1 MDARWKFGEHERS
14 ERVAA
19 TTAAATT
26 TAEAST
32 NVHRIEK
39 NRTGKSLKTG
49 RRFVSQHVFLV
60 NTEKSSFPN
69 VFKLVGL

>member
-1 MDARWKFGEHERS
+1 MHAGSLESTR
-14 ERVAA
+14 
-19 TTAAATT
+19 
-26 TAEAST
+26 EAKELQQRQQQRQQQQKHQQMCT
-32 NVHRIEK
+32 ELKK

>member
-32 NVHRIEK
+32 NLHRIEK

-49 RRFVSQHVFLV
+49 RRFVSQHVFFGKYR
-60 NTEKSSFPN
+60 EKQLSKCF
-69 VFKLVGL
+69 